1 MIMNVLIDMDDT
13 ILDFKKCEKSALKK
27 TLALLDIEPTELV
40 LSRYSEINDAQWKL
54 LELGQITRAELK
66 PRRYKLLFEEF
77 GIDASAEEA
86 AAAYEEKLSLEH
98 SFMTGAEDALE
109 RLSKKY
115 RLYIVSNGTASVQ
128 HRRIAGAGIEK
139 YISGLFISQEIGF
152 DKPSPEF
159 FERAFAAVDGFSMA
173 ETVIIGDSLS
183 ADIKGG
189 LNAGITTIWF
199 NPNDAANTSGIAPD
213 YEIKSLYELDEL
225 LEAIP

>member
-1 MIMNVLIDMDDT
+1 MIMNVLIDLDDT
-13 ILDFKKCEKSALKK
+13 IIDFKKCEKSALKK
-27 TLALLDIEPTELV
+27 TLALLGIEPTELV

-66 PRRYKLLFEEF
+66 PRRYRLLFEEF

-86 AAAYEEKLSLEH
+86 AAVYEEKLSLEH

-152 DKPSPEF
+152 DKPAPEF
-159 FERAFAAVDGFSMA
+159 FERAFAAVDGFSKT

-199 NPNDAANTSGIAPD
+199 NPNAAANTSGIIPD

>member
-1 MIMNVLIDMDDT
+1 MIMNVLIDLDDT

-27 TLALLDIEPTELV
+27 TLALLGIEPTELV

-66 PRRYKLLFEEF
+66 PRRYRLLFEEF

-86 AAAYEEKLSLEH
+86 AAVYEEKLSLEY

-152 DKPSPEF
+152 DKPAPEF
-159 FERAFAAVDGFSMA
+159 FERAFAAVDGFSKT

-199 NPNDAANTSGIAPD
+199 NPNAAANTSGIIPD